1 MKTVNFFFEN
11 SLKLKKFKKIKN
23 TKVIKIYIAN
33 LNTGENFNQKNKL
46 KIEKNSRTFF
56 LLNAKDVFFFLF
68 FESKKNNTSGITIV
82 IKCSSISFKLLLNQN
97 GNHLKLFKYSSGEY
111 IFLANE

>member
-46 KIEKNSRTFF
+46 KIE
-56 LLNAKDVFFFLF
+56 
-68 FESKKNNTSGITIV
+68 
-82 IKCSSISFKLLLNQN
+82 SF
-97 GNHLKLFKYSSGEY
+97 
-111 IFLANE
+111 